1 MGYISQNAFAKLVG
15 YPQPNVNRAVKQG
28 KLVDEGHGID
38 PEHPTNAE
46 WMRVRL
52 ERRAVK
58 TQADAEAAA
67 AATPDHG
74 QAQPAP
80 ADPVHSTPHPPR
92 SRGNKDFG
100 ANVSTANIN
109 RVAHADNERSK
120 KTKADLEDLKYR
132 SNKLSHLIRCGK
144 AVELVEHNRSIGAI
158 VAVVENHLRP
168 FADRV
173 SDQLEAMAKA
183 GAGRAQFADFIDSE
197 IDKALTA
204 AQAAR
209 DHEIQNSEQRN
220 IIDEI
225 DLDLGAVDEVEP
237 PT

>member
-1 MGYISQNAFAKLVG
+1 MGIAISQNKFSALCGVT
-15 YPQPNVNRAVKQG
+15 QPIVNRAVANG

-46 WMRVRL
+46 WMRVRV
-52 ERRAVK
+52 ERRAARE
-58 TQADAEAAA
+58 QAAEAD
-67 AATPDHG
+67 PG
-74 QAQPAP
+74 QAPPATPAP
-80 ADPVHSTPHPPR
+80 ADTTPHPPR
-92 SRGNKDFG
+92 SRGPKDFG

-109 RVAHADNERSK
+109 RIAHATEERSK

-132 SNKLSHLIRCGK
+132 SNKLSHLLRCGK
-144 AVELVEHNRSIGAI
+144 AVELTEHNRSVGAI
-158 VAVVENHLRP
+158 VAVIENHLRP

-225 DLDLGAVDEVEP
+225 ELDLGAVDEVEP
-237 PT
+237 PR